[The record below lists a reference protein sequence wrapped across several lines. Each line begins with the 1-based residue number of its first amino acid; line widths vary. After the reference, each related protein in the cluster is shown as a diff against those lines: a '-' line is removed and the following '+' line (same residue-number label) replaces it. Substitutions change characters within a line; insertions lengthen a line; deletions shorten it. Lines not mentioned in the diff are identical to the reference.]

1 MELVLDGIRYQTVSL
16 ISGLVERADDHRHFE
31 VQTLSATLPSSIF
44 FDGFF
49 LLQGICHNF
58 CDFFW
63 ERNIL
68 QAKFLER
75 TKGDF
80 NAKFVKP
87 KRGKGQGKKDESS
100 SSDISMLSC
109 SDDSMG
115 DSLQPLEPEVASLWL
130 GDEPMLGDDAS
141 LPDLEPELTSLLI
154 DEASPCL
161 RSMPS
166 LDTIDTGHIH
176 LNHSS
181 VNWPTLSASVDAPRG
196 FDEVMGKS
204 MAELFPLKEVAQ
216 PSTPES
222 LAESCASTVPDTDH
236 DGELISRLDDF
247 MMETQKLLGEPVEQ
261 PVDFDV
267 AFADTLVQ
275 EDAPPQ
281 IVNGSQ
287 TQVRFF
293 PIYCVKTFNQSA
305 QSSFQCFTTHNATR
319 NIKSCSN
326 KSTGVQ

>member
-1 MELVLDGIRYQTVSL
+1 MTIGIGFRWHSLPDCSL
-16 ISGLVERADDHRHFE
+16 ISGLVERADHRRHLE

-44 FDGFF
+44 FLMVLC

-58 CDFFW
+58 CDFFL

-100 SSDISMLSC
+100 SFDISMLSC

-141 LPDLEPELTSLLI
+141 LPDLEPALTSLLI

-166 LDTIDTGHIH
+166 LDTIDSGHIY

-247 MMETQKLLGEPVEQ
+247 MMETQKLLGEPIEQ

-293 PIYCVKTFNQSA
+293 PSIVSKLLTNLHKVVFNA
-305 QSSFQCFTTHNATR
+305 LPRTTLQET
-319 NIKSCSN
+319 
-326 KSTGVQ
+326 

>member
-1 MELVLDGIRYQTVSL
+1 M
-16 ISGLVERADDHRHFE
+16 
-31 VQTLSATLPSSIF
+31 
-44 FDGFF
+44 
-49 LLQGICHNF
+49 
-58 CDFFW
+58 
-63 ERNIL
+63 

-87 KRGKGQGKKDESS
+87 KRGKGQGKEDESS

-115 DSLQPLEPEVASLWL
+115 DSFQPLEPELASLWL
-130 GDEPMLGDDAS
+130 GDEPMLGDDAL
-141 LPDLEPELTSLLI
+141 LPDLEPALTSLLI

-166 LDTIDTGHIH
+166 MDTIDTGHIY

-181 VNWPTLSASVDAPRG
+181 VNWPSLSASVDAPRG

-204 MAELFPLKEVAQ
+204 MAEFFPLEEVAQ

-247 MMETQKLLGEPVEQ
+247 MMETQKLLGEPIEQ

-275 EDAPPQ
+275 EDVPPQ

-293 PIYCVKTFNQSA
+293 PSIVSKLLTNLHKVVFNA
-305 QSSFQCFTTHNATR
+305 LPRTTLQK

-326 KSTGVQ
+326 KCTGVQ